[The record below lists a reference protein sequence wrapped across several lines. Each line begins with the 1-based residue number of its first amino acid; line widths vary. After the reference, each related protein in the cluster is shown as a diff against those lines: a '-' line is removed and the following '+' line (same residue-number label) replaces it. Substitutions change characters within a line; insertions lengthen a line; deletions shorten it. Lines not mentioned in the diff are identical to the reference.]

1 MNLLAALLVTAQV
14 DLRPDP
20 SALPG
25 TAQLQSLV
33 NGLAF
38 WALIACLGAI
48 AIGGGMWA
56 FGGRANNYNAVGN
69 GKTLVAGGAIGA
81 ALVGG
86 AAAIVNFF
94 VSVGSGGT

>member
-1 MNLLAALLVTAQV
+1 MTLFAILLAQV
-14 DLRPDP
+14 ELNPDP

-25 TAQLQSLV
+25 TAQLQGLI
-33 NGLAF
+33 NGIAF
-38 WALIACLGAI
+38 WSLIACVGAVVV
-48 AIGGGMWA
+48 GGGMWA
-56 FGGRANNYNAVGN
+56 FGGRASNYQAVGS

-94 VSVGSGGT
+94 VSVGSGVG